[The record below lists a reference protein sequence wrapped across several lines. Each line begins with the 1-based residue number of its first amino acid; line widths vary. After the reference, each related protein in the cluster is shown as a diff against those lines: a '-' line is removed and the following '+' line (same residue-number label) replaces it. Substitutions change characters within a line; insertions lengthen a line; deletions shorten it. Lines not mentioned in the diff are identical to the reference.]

1 MTIHLQADDAGI
13 GKQATAM
20 ILDAWKLGLLNGFGI
35 VANPDCLVQ
44 IQEAL
49 SDNRN
54 LECVLCAHLNIT
66 DGVAMGGYTNK
77 SILAAPDGKL
87 QIGFVQAFKILL
99 MGGVKKRQFL
109 AEVFNEWDAQLTF
122 ISKIVPERKIT
133 AINGHNYVHML
144 PSLFEIATQL
154 GQKHN
159 IPHIRFVNE
168 PFFLL
173 HLKDIFRMSFYIN
186 LCKLFALWICKMEI
200 QRRNIVFSALSE
212 ETFGVLY
219 SGRITAAAVK
229 KIFNKATK
237 RNVNSLEIV
246 FHPGQSKPDEME
258 KWTSLERSKK
268 FFIHSNRKREW
279 DALSQLQSEHV
290 FTNND

>member
-13 GKQATAM
+13 GKQATTM

-49 SDNRN
+49 SENRS

-66 DGVAMGGYTNK
+66 DGVAIGGYSNT

-87 QIGFVQAFKILL
+87 QIGFVQALKILL

-109 AEVFNEWDAQLTF
+109 TEVFNEWNAQLAF
-122 ISKIVPERKIT
+122 ISKIASERKIT

-144 PSLFEIATQL
+144 PSLFKIATQL
-154 GQKHN
+154 GQKYN
-159 IPHIRFVNE
+159 IPYIRFVNE
-168 PFFLL
+168 PLL
-173 HLKDIFRMSFYIN
+173 LLDIKDIFRMSFYIN
-186 LCKLFALWICKMEI
+186 LCKLFALWLCKMDI
-200 QRRNIVFSALSE
+200 QRRKIVFSALSE

-229 KIFNKATK
+229 KNFKKATQ

-246 FHPGQSKPDEME
+246 FHPGQSKSDEME
-258 KWTSLERSKK
+258 KWTSLAGSKK
-268 FFIHSNRKREW
+268 FFTHSNRKQEW
-279 DALSQLQSEHV
+279 DTLSQLQSEHV